1 MKPGHV
7 SDRHTRN
14 GPQRARVAVWL
25 SGSERDEISRMAASQ
40 GLSLG
45 AWLRSLGLEAAQ
57 AAKLARSEVDKQ
69 G

>member
-25 SGSERDEISRMAASQ
+25 SGSERAEIVALAGSQ

-45 AWLRSLGLEAAQ
+45 AFLRSLGLEAAQ
-57 AAKLARSEVDKQ
+57 AAKVARAKVDKAD
-69 G
+69 